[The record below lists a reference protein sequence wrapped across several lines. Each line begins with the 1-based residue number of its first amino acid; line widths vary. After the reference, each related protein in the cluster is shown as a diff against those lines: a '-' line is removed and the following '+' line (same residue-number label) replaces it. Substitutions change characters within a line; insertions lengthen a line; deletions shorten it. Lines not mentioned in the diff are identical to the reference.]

1 MAENNDQIDLLELF
15 AKLIFLI
22 KRNAKLIILCFF
34 IGTILGFWYFSYG
47 AKIYQSKMVLLSD
60 ILTASYTERIT
71 ESLDRLISE
80 GNTKILSDRLNM
92 PEQDVNQILNI
103 VIESV
108 KQNNGKDD
116 KGNSL
121 FIVTVKVLN
130 KDIFPRLQEGII
142 TYLRNNEYVRIRVEQ
157 RKKYTIEIIKKI
169 DEQLSGLEQL
179 KSRITKG
186 ELTQGGKEKLVLF
199 DPTTVHSKILELT
212 KERTNLQNS
221 LETINSI
228 QLIEGFTLFEM
239 PVSPSLLLSLSAGA
253 SLGLFLVGVVIA
265 FKVIRK
271 MLNFSQKRLEKS

>member
-1 MAENNDQIDLLELF
+1 MTENGDQIDLLELF
-15 AKLIFLI
+15 AKLIFQI
-22 KRNAKLIILCFF
+22 KRNAKLIILSFVV
-34 IGTILGFWYFSYG
+34 GTILGFWYFSYG
-47 AKIYQSKMVLLSD
+47 AKVYETKMILLSD

-80 GNTKILSDRLNM
+80 GNTKILSDRLNI

-130 KDIFPRLQEGII
+130 KDILPRLQEGLI

-157 RKKYTIEIIKKI
+157 RKKYTLEIIKKI

-186 ELTQGGKEKLVLF
+186 ELTQGGKENLVLF
-199 DPTTVHSKILELT
+199 DPTLVHTKIVELS
-212 KERTNLQNS
+212 KERANLQNA
-221 LETINSI
+221 LEIINSF
-228 QLIEGFTLFEM
+228 QVVEGFTLFEK
-239 PVSPSLLLSLSAGA
+239 PVSPRLLFSLAAGA

-271 MLNFSQKRLEKS
+271 MLKFSEERLAKP